1 MYIQNFGL
9 TKSNQSVRTAIS
21 ANVLPPIT
29 PQIPAN
35 PFRQKICL
43 FNGSLS
49 LNFYVAFG
57 TTPGSAMDCTVMLT
71 PGGYFEDQVSVDAI
85 SVVSNGTSLT
95 DCLYV
100 TEMS

>member
-9 TKSNQSVRTAIS
+9 TKSNQSVRSAIS
-21 ANVLPPIT
+21 ANVIPPIT

-35 PFRQKICL
+35 TFRQKICL
-43 FNGSLS
+43 FNGSTS
-49 LNFYVAFG
+49 LNFFVAFG
-57 TTPGSAMDCTVMLT
+57 TSSGSAMDYTVMLA
-71 PGGYFEDQVSVDAI
+71 PGSYFEDQTSIDAI
-85 SVVSNGTSLT
+85 SVVSSGTSLT